1 MTRYE
6 TQTWKQLE
14 AAQNAPENM
23 SRDILT
29 ITAMMSDEQF
39 EAHAARYI
47 KPEPAQA
54 EANWAAA
61 ELVRLLKLG
70 RSVDSVRVQNLMQII
85 DDQTPNHNP

>member
-1 MTRYE
+1 MSRYE

-14 AAQNAPENM
+14 AAQNSPENM
-23 SRDILT
+23 NRDILT

-47 KPEPAQA
+47 KPEPAQ
-54 EANWAAA
+54 ENWAAA

-70 RSVDSVRVQNLMQII
+70 RSLDSVRVKNLMQII
-85 DDQTPNHNP
+85 EDQNPNHNQ

>member
-1 MTRYE
+1 MNRYE

-14 AAQNAPENM
+14 AAQNSPENM
-23 SRDILT
+23 NRDILT

-47 KPEPAQA
+47 KPEPAQ
-54 EANWAAA
+54 ENWAAA

-70 RSVDSVRVQNLMQII
+70 RSLDSVRVKNLMQII
-85 DDQTPNHNP
+85 EDQNPNHNQ

>member
-1 MTRYE
+1 MNRYE

-14 AAQNAPENM
+14 AAQNSPENM
-23 SRDILT
+23 NRDILT

-47 KPEPAQA
+47 PTTKV

-70 RSVDSVRVQNLMQII
+70 RSVDSVRVSNLMQII
-85 DDQTPNHNP
+85 EDQNPNHSQ

>member
-14 AAQNAPENM
+14 AAQNSPENQ

-47 KPEPAQA
+47 PTTK
-54 EANWAAA
+54 
-61 ELVRLLKLG
+61 EL
-70 RSVDSVRVQNLMQII
+70 
-85 DDQTPNHNP
+85 